1 MIIGPSDALLII
13 DPQNDFCEG
22 GALAVEGG
30 AGIMPLIV
38 RLAERFDRVVVT
50 QDWHTPDQISF
61 AFNHP
66 GAQPFTEIEVAYG
79 RQMLWPDHCL
89 QGSPGADFHPDVA
102 PAVEKALAI
111 VRKGRSPRVDSYSG
125 FFENDHSTS
134 TGLSGLLRELG
145 VTRVLLSGLAY
156 DYCVRFTAEDAVR
169 EGFEA
174 VVITDASRAI
184 APQSEAAARDSFR
197 TLGIPEMTSGSFMKQ
212 KGDRALGSDADDCH
226 HSDDKKAH
234 GNDRNAR
241 CIDAPAD
248 ELIGVCLVRARE
260 DVE

>member
-125 FFENDHSTS
+125 FFENDHRTS

-184 APQSEAAARDSFR
+184 APNTAAEARDSF
-197 TLGIPEMTSGSFMKQ
+197 GSR
-212 KGDRALGSDADDCH
+212 GVVEVSAA
-226 HSDDKKAH
+226 
-234 GNDRNAR
+234 
-241 CIDAPAD
+241 
-248 ELIGVCLVRARE
+248 ELLA
-260 DVE
+260 

>member
-1 MIIGPSDALLII
+1 MRALIVVDL
-13 DPQNDFCEG
+13 QVDFCPG
-22 GALAVEGG
+22 GALAVAGG
-30 AGIMPLIV
+30 DEIVGPVNALMADHDAVVLI
-38 RLAERFDRVVVT
+38 
-50 QDWHTPDQISF
+50 QDWHPADHSSF
-61 AFNHP
+61 AGNHP

-125 FFENDHSTS
+125 FFENDHRTS

-145 VTRVLLSGLAY
+145 VPRVFLCGLAY
-156 DYCVRFTAEDAVR
+156 DYCVRFTAEDAMR

-184 APQSEAAARDSFR
+184 APNTAAEARDSF
-197 TLGIPEMTSGSFMKQ
+197 GSR
-212 KGDRALGSDADDCH
+212 GVVEVSAA
-226 HSDDKKAH
+226 
-234 GNDRNAR
+234 
-241 CIDAPAD
+241 
-248 ELIGVCLVRARE
+248 ELLA
-260 DVE
+260 

>member
-1 MIIGPSDALLII
+1 MVIGPSDALLII

-61 AFNHP
+61 ASNHP

-79 RQMLWPDHCL
+79 RQMLWPVHCI
-89 QGSPGADFHPDVA
+89 QGSPGADFHSDVG
-102 PAVEKALAI
+102 PAVDKALAI
-111 VRKGRSPRVDSYSG
+111 VRKGSNPRVDSYSG

-184 APQSEAAARDSFR
+184 APNTAAEARDSF
-197 TLGIPEMTSGSFMKQ
+197 GSR
-212 KGDRALGSDADDCH
+212 GVVEVSAA
-226 HSDDKKAH
+226 
-234 GNDRNAR
+234 
-241 CIDAPAD
+241 
-248 ELIGVCLVRARE
+248 ELLA
-260 DVE
+260 